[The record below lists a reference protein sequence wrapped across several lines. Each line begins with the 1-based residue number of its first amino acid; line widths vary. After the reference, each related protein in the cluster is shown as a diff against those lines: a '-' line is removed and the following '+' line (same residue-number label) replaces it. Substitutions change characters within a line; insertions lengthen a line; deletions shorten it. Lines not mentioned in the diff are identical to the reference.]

1 MKLRW
6 YIFVFVLILTLI
18 TFYDY
23 PAIARL
29 DTEPQSQRYS
39 LYVVIEPGTAED
51 IAAKMLPGNANGAQ
65 VLAELNGL
73 ETGQLMQPG
82 DILTIPD
89 PEGELTEPLGP
100 TYSSFE
106 AATNA
111 QKVLERALREARTVK
126 AYRGVSYKE
135 YVMEA
140 TAYTNGPES
149 TGKAPGHP
157 LYGITATG
165 LHTDIGAVAVDPA
178 VIPLGSAVWVEGYG
192 YAVAVDVGG
201 AIRGMRI
208 DVFMHDVGQALEFGR
223 RQVKVRVFE

>member
-6 YIFVFVLILTLI
+6 YIFAFIAILALVA
-18 TFYDY
+18 FFAF
-23 PAIARL
+23 PAIARPGAEL
-29 DTEPQSQRYS
+29 QRYS
-39 LYVVIEPGTAED
+39 LYVVTEPGTAED

-73 ETGQLMQPG
+73 ETGRLMQPG

-208 DVFMHDVGQALEFGR
+208 DVFMHDVGQALEWGR
-223 RQVKVRVFE
+223 RQVKVRMFE